1 MKALVFDQATANT
14 GWALGT
20 EDSRPEFGANDRF
33 LFGVIKAPK
42 REEFG
47 ERLFHIWREATILVE
62 THRPDIIGFE
72 EPYFPIQGAGSGKP
86 TASHFRP
93 ASGFLPA
100 EISADQAAAPEKSRF
115 NPETLKQ
122 LQMVKGLVLLLAAS
136 RGIPVAPCTPS
147 QWRLTVLG
155 YGRKPKDQAD
165 DWMKKAVREHFR
177 RRGFDVDSYDA
188 SDALGILWHT
198 LHGPEAMKRRQGDL
212 LSMAGAN
219 L

>member
-1 MKALVFDQATANT
+1 MKVLAFDQATANT
-14 GWALGT
+14 GYAIGT
-20 EDSRPEFGANDRF
+20 ENSRPEFGAVDRF
-33 LFGVIKAPK
+33 DFGVIKAPK

-47 ERLFHIWREATILVE
+47 ERLYHIEVEAEKLIAK
-62 THRPDIIGFE
+62 HKPDLIGYE
-72 EPYFPIQGAGSGKP
+72 EPFFPIQGAGSGKP
-86 TASHFRP
+86 TGQHFRP

-100 EISADQAAAPEKSRF
+100 EISADQDAAPEKSRF

-122 LQMVKGLVLLLAAS
+122 LQMVKGLILLLGA
-136 RGIPVAPCTPS
+136 RHGIPVERCSPS

-155 YGRKPKDQAD
+155 YGRRPKDQAE
-165 DWMKKAVREHFR
+165 DWMKKAVRDHFR
-177 RRGFDVDSYDA
+177 ARGFQVESFDA
-188 SDALGILWHT
+188 ADALGILWHT